1 MRISDWSSDVC
12 SSDLG
17 RSALS
22 PTAATSAWPWRQ
34 AWRRA
39 FFEATRFSGD
49 QLLFLGE
56 GAEAEPGLQGGLQLA
71 VAGDLE
77 PAVVAG
83 ARHRLQTHPDLG
95 HGPEIGRHVEVDV
108 MAGID
113 RAEVDLLVRID
124 DEPTVAPRPGQSA
137 VDELDG
143 AAAARHRRGFAVAH
157 NAPHHQ
163 GGI

>member
-1 MRISDWSSDVC
+1 MIRRPP
-12 SSDLG
+12 
-17 RSALS
+17 RSTRTDTLFPYTTLFRS
-22 PTAATSAWPWRQ
+22 WRQ

-95 HGPEIGRHVEVDV
+95 HGDRKRPRLNSRHYCGNSMLSSV
-108 MAGID
+108 
-113 RAEVDLLVRID
+113 
-124 DEPTVAPRPGQSA
+124 
-137 VDELDG
+137 
-143 AAAARHRRGFAVAH
+143 
-157 NAPHHQ
+157 
-163 GGI
+163 